1 VATELGYPHD
11 VRFTPDSDRIAD
23 ISGGPVRAKN
33 GSHEDISVTVIL
45 VLAQT
50 LRVQSLTSFVAGL
63 VESSH
68 QQDKPAVTLRLKAI
82 QNPKHIYST
91 PILHELC
98 GKSRHKPVLAHTG
111 AFRRRQTDCNVGG
124 VTRSCISIY

>member
-1 VATELGYPHD
+1 MGATLGVAGEPRGDGSNSNVCFGL
-11 VRFTPDSDRIAD
+11 DSRHGAD
-23 ISGGPVRAKN
+23 IPACLKCAKN

-82 QNPKHIYST
+82 QNPKHIYS
-91 PILHELC
+91 
-98 GKSRHKPVLAHTG
+98 
-111 AFRRRQTDCNVGG
+111 
-124 VTRSCISIY
+124 